1 MLPDEGL
8 LGASTSDEFPPYLPL
23 HPQAHVLGA
32 LTKCLLPIFPPD
44 PSPQVE
50 VEEEILHLKE
60 ENQEL
65 KEKLDQQRVDLERW
79 VLI

>member
-1 MLPDEGL
+1 MRRRSCPPFPDP
-8 LGASTSDEFPPYLPL
+8 TS
-23 HPQAHVLGA
+23 V
-32 LTKCLLPIFPPD
+32 PPD